1 MPFLYHFSFG
11 GSGGSSERACSFEV
25 EGASCGKLEFV
36 GRGDF
41 QIPIHFLIKP
51 AGNLLSAQPLIPQT
65 PVNHLGE
72 VPLKLVLK
80 HSGFSS
86 WRFHKALM
94 ARLGPLQSDVNRG
107 LAISLRAV
115 RRCDTDEDRALSD
128 IAHDGH
134 RLGVPVVQMIHY

>member
-1 MPFLYHFSFG
+1 M
-11 GSGGSSERACSFEV
+11 R
-25 EGASCGKLEFV
+25 KLEFV
-36 GRGDF
+36 GRGDL

-51 AGNLLSAQPLIPQT
+51 A
-65 PVNHLGE
+65 VNHLGE

-128 IAHDGH
+128 IADDGH
-134 RLGVPVVQMIHY
+134 RLGVPLSTDDSLLTMVMNPAERFPKFKSV